1 MNFLEILVNLSVTT
15 ITSIICIV
23 LLIIVTIWLSYR
35 DTVVKAYV
43 DKRLQSLKDELNKLN
58 LSQFNYDQEQEN
70 KLMNVN
76 NDISY
81 IKKNYIPK
89 SELETELKANVINA
103 QNIKSQLVNASNIN
117 IGPTVTSNNSCPV
130 SQ

>member
-1 MNFLEILVNLSVTT
+1 MNFLEILVSLSVTT
-15 ITSIICIV
+15 ITSIMCIV

-43 DKRLQSLKDELNKLN
+43 DKRLQTLKEELNKLN

-70 KLMNVN
+70 KLVNVN
-76 NDISY
+76 NDITY

-89 SELETELKANVINA
+89 KELETELKANIVTA
-103 QNIKSQLVNASNIN
+103 KNIKSELINASNIN
-117 IGPTVTSNNSCPV
+117 IGPTVTTNTSCPTA
-130 SQ
+130 

>member
-1 MNFLEILVNLSVTT
+1 MNFLEILVSLSVTT
-15 ITSIICIV
+15 ITSIMCIV

-43 DKRLQSLKDELNKLN
+43 DKRLQTLKEELNKLN

-70 KLMNVN
+70 KLVNVN
-76 NDISY
+76 NDITY

-89 SELETELKANVINA
+89 KELETELKANIVTA
-103 QNIKSQLVNASNIN
+103 KNIKSELINASNIN
-117 IGPTVTSNNSCPV
+117 IGPTVTTNTSCPTP
-130 SQ
+130 